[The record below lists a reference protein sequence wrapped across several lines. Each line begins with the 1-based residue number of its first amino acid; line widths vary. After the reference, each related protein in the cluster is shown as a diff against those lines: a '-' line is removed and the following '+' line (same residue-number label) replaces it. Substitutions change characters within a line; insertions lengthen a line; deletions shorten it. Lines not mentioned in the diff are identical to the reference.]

1 MSEAKDAKK
10 PEEAAPHG
18 APAAKS
24 SKLLP
29 ALVGLNSLLLI
40 AVMGFLFM
48 QMKKSS
54 AHPPEATAEAK
65 GEKDKGDEAAPAEHG
80 EAKAEHKAEP
90 EKKEPEKKAEGG
102 KEEHGGG
109 TSGAGGKGGLGPLV
123 KISDFVI
130 HLRNP
135 EIDRYARLSF
145 DVEVIA
151 DSDKDSLNAHMPRV
165 RDAFISYLSDRTL
178 EELQG
183 AEGLG
188 RTKEALQSKLR
199 DLVPEAR
206 VRNLYISDFV
216 VQ

>member
-1 MSEAKDAKK
+1 MSEAKDTKK

-18 APAAKS
+18 APAGKS

-65 GEKDKGDEAAPAEHG
+65 SEKGEEAPPAEHG
-80 EAKAEHKAEP
+80 EPKAEHKAEP
-90 EKKEPEKKAEGG
+90 EKKEPEKKEEGA
-102 KEEHGGG
+102 KAEHGGG

-188 RTKEALQSKLR
+188 RTKEALQSRLR

>member
-54 AHPPEATAEAK
+54 AHSAEATADAK
-65 GEKDKGDEAAPAEHG
+65 AEKHGEEAAPAEHG
-80 EAKAEHKAEP
+80 EAKAEPKAEP
-90 EKKEPEKKAEGG
+90 EKKEPEKKEGA

-109 TSGAGGKGGLGPLV
+109 ASGAGGKGGLGPLV

-151 DSDKDSLNAHMPRV
+151 ESDKDSLNAHMPRV

-188 RTKEALQSKLR
+188 RTKEALQAKLR

>member
-54 AHPPEATAEAK
+54 AHPAEATADAK
-65 GEKDKGDEAAPAEHG
+65 AEKHGEEAAPAEHG
-80 EAKAEHKAEP
+80 EAKAEPKAEP
-90 EKKEPEKKAEGG
+90 EKKEPEKKEGG

-109 TSGAGGKGGLGPLV
+109 ASGAGGKGGLGPLV

-151 DSDKDSLNAHMPRV
+151 ESDKDSLNAHMPRV

-188 RTKEALQSKLR
+188 RTKEALQSRLR